1 MNKKLLVIMLALTM
15 MVLCGSMFASSIQS
29 IRIIDAN
36 TDGTIDAVDVYL
48 TANIDDNATLG
59 LKADATNGD
68 KATLMAQFAFTSGIV
83 PLSSTSISTGLIA
96 NDNILRIELTP
107 TEGTSYTFSMDYDV
121 DPGIAATKIITG
133 TTDYLLSFSGQI
145 ASDRAK
151 PIVKQTTI
159 RDNDNNGRVDEVVI
173 VFTESMNG
181 TITSTS
187 GMSLG
192 GNYDGATLAANG
204 TWSASTTTF
213 TIPIT
218 NPNYAG
224 AVAGNTSDPLQLITF
239 SAVSILDAQGNKPIM
254 GNYHGGITYVD
265 EAKPVLMSSETVRI
279 AETNY
284 VRAYF
289 SEALNNAFLA
299 YTDITLASAPEF
311 TFTTYKYTAG
321 NKYVDFGGTVP
332 NGLVSNTN
340 NQIALSGSGVV
351 ADVNGNTSS
360 ATGNVYVIDKIAP
373 WLVAAYTHDINND
386 GATDYISLA
395 WSEKVKDTTFDS
407 SDIDFTNLV
416 HYNKLG
422 FVTGYSDATSD
433 GNSWV
438 TNVASD
444 ELLSLH
450 VEGTDFASTSVTPTV
465 AFAGGTITD
474 INDCGNIETSLTAVD
489 AARPVL
495 TAAKTIRKTNN
506 NYIQLTVSE
515 AVNPL
520 TVTTADAD
528 IHIDGVVYAAQSIG
542 VANFEAL
549 GNGTYACTFRTT
561 PEVPGGFTEGATST
575 IDLASAG
582 CVLDLAGNGN
592 ELNSIQIQ
600 DEISPYFMAAYTHDL
615 NNDGDIDYIS
625 IEWSEDIHDADLI
638 TADFTVTDA
647 TVTAVSTAYWDEVS
661 DNDELLEN
669 STQNVENDQYVT
681 LSVAITGTSATPTV
695 GIAFGQNVYDLN
707 GNNTSVSDIVPAD
720 KACPVVLSNGY
731 YSSYIM
737 NKNYILVQFSEAID
751 LSSVDTNG
759 ADFSYKLDMSTTK
772 TIAHAGGKSIDDLSL
787 LKLDPTETLPNY
799 IDESTAHIR
808 INNGQVITDKN
819 GNNTETPCEQIL
831 NDKVA
836 PRLLSA
842 LTHDM
847 NNDGKIDRISFT
859 WSESVDLDAINVSD
873 IVIDGFTSTAK
884 TPNYSAIGNDY
895 FDPEWGEMPSPA
907 GDECFSIATSANNNE
922 YNTGL
927 IPLITVAVN
936 KVNDLNGNG
945 NDSYSGDATDAA
957 RPVALRYSTAHI
969 NNNNYILMH
978 MSEAI
983 DDNTLST
990 ADYEYTIDNWVS
1002 NSGID
1007 SQVFFDDENTVIQ
1020 LAGTTPVPDYVDPTL
1035 AAVRFSVPAA
1045 VADIAENTIEN
1056 QYQMPLYD
1064 EIAPYIVAAY
1074 THDLDDN
1081 GKIDHID
1088 VKWSETVNGFT
1099 ASDFSVSD
1107 ATVSSVVTGYWSA
1120 FDTFPAIDT
1129 DKDGTLFDSPNVSA
1143 EDKYMSLVFTGE
1155 NEIEGTGVTP
1165 TVAVQAQGDIR
1176 DLNNNKNVAETSTTA
1191 VDLAAPVPLEAWT
1204 AQEPVP
1210 ENSSFDNILKIKFSE
1225 LLSESVL
1232 FKYQNMRVIFNGNEV
1247 TAPPEDIYPC
1257 DGADMQTITFI
1268 VEGIPNE
1275 LDQSKVNAIQFTY
1288 DLNNLI
1294 NDAADN
1300 ANAMEFS
1307 YEIGIADSARPYV
1320 VHIASHDLNDNG
1332 TIDAL
1337 TFTMSERVFIDNY
1350 TGQIVVKNGTNNM
1363 AITGIIAN
1371 NYIANGITNDIAVAD
1386 TTFDSE
1392 NGEETFTITL
1402 SEETFPI
1409 KNTYQIPEVE
1419 LFDLPSHY
1427 IRDYAENKVWTTKEN
1442 PFNPAVY
1449 VDAARPV
1456 VMTAQTARKDN
1467 KNIVKAT
1474 FSEEMFN
1481 APIENSGITL
1491 SFNATTLAATGV
1503 VNNLVDHVYEIS
1515 CDDNGFSLIPTGFSS
1530 LPENTTLSVAAQE
1543 TVDLENNSNDAR
1555 TIPLLDKIGP
1565 YIVQALTHDLNNDGK
1580 LDHISL
1586 EWSEPMTV
1594 GENALTTANFSV
1606 TNATIDSIS
1615 TKYYGYANDTYEYG
1629 PTENDDNDNYT
1640 DITITGTGNDYN
1652 NTYATPIVTI
1662 SEVYDALENGMVT
1675 PTVNTSDAAAPA
1687 LVGAYLSMG
1696 DLSPLVHRNADNWN
1710 FVFSE
1715 PVDLSNANV
1724 FTLTA
1729 IGNYPYN
1736 GLLPATATNNVA
1748 NFVTF
1753 SALDPRFPAY
1763 IDHTNTSLRIKETGI
1778 IKEKNGLLRND
1789 STTPV
1794 GVMDK
1799 MNPYP
1804 MEYVYLDLDNDGDVE
1819 TIQVTMSENI
1829 TCNTDSLIAATTI
1842 TNNDLF
1848 EEGIVIDNVS
1858 VENNEDNSHS
1868 TIIFKLGNHTE
1879 GSTLSGNRT
1888 GANNGVEPALTINY
1902 LTSSINDIHNNR
1914 LYVNPTYND
1923 ELYTNVEL
1931 QDNANP
1937 VLLKAEADD
1946 LGDAGLFNAT
1956 GETLLLTFSEV
1967 IDGNEIAASS
1977 YDEDI
1982 QFTTDGNNFT
1992 SNDSEPVVSSILENN
2007 ILTFT
2012 KLSDGPVSGTVFSP
2026 SYGSDQRIYF
2036 VGNTASLQDPLGNPI
2051 HLYTEDHPGLAVYV
2065 HPVMAHILARETVD
2079 VNHDGL
2085 LDMIKIT
2092 FDRAMNNQTM
2102 VDSQWL
2108 VRQDQNTDLIPS
2120 VRVEEGV
2127 RNTEWLLVLNPIRT
2141 ITTSWNTGVTP
2152 QVKYTKIGETIATG
2166 VTGSQLEADNDF
2178 VTTVDKAEPVMMT
2191 AEWYDINTNGKIDQA
2206 VVTFSESVSIT
2217 NMIPYLAGC
2226 ALHVTYGGPDG
2237 EWPITGAEYTLGSA
2251 ESISIDFD
2259 NTNYDTGIAYYAL
2272 FYNTGETEE
2281 NISDLAG
2288 NEMIQNSVPLQN
2300 LDKAAPYLR
2309 EVILF
2314 TNDNT
2319 PWYRSY
2325 YENTLPSRMRAQ
2337 LVFTETLPDFNQ
2349 SGLSL
2354 NYYTRYH
2361 IEDSARVATL
2371 ERDEYD
2377 DRNVYANY
2385 DLRNSDE
2392 YEDRVFYDIQPGFKD
2407 TEGNA
2412 NNYQNFRFR
2421 DYGFGQ
2427 NFLGQSVFMDN
2438 NYVEFN
2444 IYANTFEFTDWNYP
2458 YTDNPKVNEF
2468 FTFKVKAVYDE
2479 ALDRH
2484 SDGDD
2489 PEVAHTSYLDYDF
2502 DYYTQLQTNY
2512 PGIVFTPLMASF
2524 TEGIATVSNC
2534 HSTQAHDDIQ
2544 IQAIN
2549 SMYYSKGIGQSQNT
2563 LSASEHAVRNN
2574 GYNMLITSQNFTV
2587 DEIANVDVQGV
2598 QDLLASDVPEDNG
2611 GWIQLT
2617 YKLSDNDPRSTVHA
2631 FPAISYYTIERQG
2644 TAADTSWYF
2653 IKQIP
2658 VGYSRILVEVPSTG
2672 IASNYRVNSVYDS
2685 QNGTVVPARN
2695 ASPFSTAGIASSMK
2709 DTYVVRMA
2717 DYENNTNTHR
2727 NVVTVTS
2734 ASVTVAEQDNLP
2746 AYATVKVLLE
2756 GAYKTQTHT
2765 MSRTR
2770 ALTMASPY
2778 GQSETV
2784 SAITYVNA
2792 NNPVIDWVGVQV
2804 RNSNNQIVNLS
2815 GANAAGFVSR
2825 LLLADGSIVN
2835 IDGSSTYPMF
2845 YTTGKNY
2852 SFVIK
2857 TRNHLSVMSAQNH
2870 TVADL
2875 GSCVIDLTT
2884 SGSIYGPAHKTIDSK
2899 EMLVV
2904 GDINASNNVTVQDYL
2919 LVKNN
2924 LGTAVDNRYDVNYDG
2939 NVNTSDYLKVKAN
2952 LNRLTNIPTATTVRG
2967 ELLATSSKASKKDVA
2982 NKGSRTAATVT
2993 LVPVTNDGSTF
3004 AMDMKVDYSGAPS
3017 YVAGIDLYV
3026 NYNTDALSNPVFTLN
3041 GTEGPAGYSVLSPTV
3056 SESDPNF
3063 AVCLLDEGPSTDW
3076 AMGSST
3082 PGNTLKTIGRITWDV
3097 TDNTQNSNVSF
3108 STSFPSDL
3116 LNAVGDAYD
3125 VIFMDPSTMTLPVEL
3140 TSFTGCETNGH
3151 IELNWTV
3158 QSENN
3163 LSGYNVYHSTSNDV
3177 ATRVKVNSGNIQAT
3191 NAATSHSYNYA
3202 ISEASGTWYYWLE
3215 SVEMNGGTTLY
3226 GPVAITTSISEVA
3239 PAVTALET
3247 AYPNPFN
3254 PSTTIKY
3261 SLKQASD
3268 VKIVIYNAKGQ
3279 LVRTLVNGHK
3289 EAGYYNATWIGNDDR
3304 GNRVASGIYLY
3315 KMITKDYVKVQKMM
3329 MIK

>member
-1 MNKKLLVIMLALTM
+1 MNKKLLVMLLALTM

-59 LKADATNGD
+59 LKADATNSD
-68 KATLMAQFAFTSGIV
+68 KATLLAQFAFTSGIV
-83 PLSSTSISTGLIA
+83 PFSNTSISTGAIA
-96 NDNILRIELTP
+96 NDNILRIDLTP
-107 TEGTSYTFSMDYDV
+107 TEGTSYNFSMDYDV
-121 DPGIAATKIITG
+121 DPMVPATKIITG
-133 TTDYLLSFSGQI
+133 TSDYLLSFSGQI

-224 AVAGNTSDPLQLITF
+224 AVAGNTSDPLQLIIF

-360 ATGNVYVIDKIAP
+360 TTGNVYVVDKIAP

-386 GATDYISLA
+386 G
-395 WSEKVKDTTFDS
+395 
-407 SDIDFTNLV
+407 DIDN
-416 HYNKLG
+416 
-422 FVTGYSDATSD
+422 
-433 GNSWV
+433 
-438 TNVASD
+438 
-444 ELLSLH
+444 
-450 VEGTDFASTSVTPTV
+450 
-465 AFAGGTITD
+465 
-474 INDCGNIETSLTAVD
+474 
-489 AARPVL
+489 
-495 TAAKTIRKTNN
+495 
-506 NYIQLTVSE
+506 
-515 AVNPL
+515 
-520 TVTTADAD
+520 
-528 IHIDGVVYAAQSIG
+528 
-542 VANFEAL
+542 
-549 GNGTYACTFRTT
+549 
-561 PEVPGGFTEGATST
+561 
-575 IDLASAG
+575 
-582 CVLDLAGNGN
+582 
-592 ELNSIQIQ
+592 
-600 DEISPYFMAAYTHDL
+600 
-615 NNDGDIDYIS
+615 IS
-625 IEWSEDIHDADLI
+625 IEWSEKIDDSQLSI
-638 TADFTVTDA
+638 ADFDVA
-647 TVTAVSTAYWDEVS
+647 GQTVTAVSTDYWAANVDMGVF
-661 DNDELLEN
+661 N
-669 STQNVENDQYVT
+669 STANDDYVS
-681 LSVAITGTSATPTV
+681 LAVAITGTSATPMV
-695 GIAFGQNVYDLN
+695 SIALGQEAYDIN
-707 GNNTSVSDIVPAD
+707 GNATTGITSIASED
-720 KACPVVLSNGY
+720 KACPVVLTEGY
-731 YSSYIM
+731 YSNYIE
-737 NKNYILVQFSEAID
+737 NANYILAKFSEDINPE
-751 LSSVDTNG
+751 SINSTG
-759 ADFSYKLDMSTTK
+759 GDFEYTLNSWATTK
-772 TIAHAGGKSIDDLSL
+772 TLSHAGIKSYDEQSL
-787 LKLDPTETLPNY
+787 LILMTADLLPNY
-799 IDESTAHIR
+799 IDPTTSHTR
-808 INNGQVITDKN
+808 IVSGQVLTDN
-819 GNNTETPCEQIL
+819 AGNNTETACEHTL
-831 NDKVA
+831 YDKVA
-836 PRLLSA
+836 PRIVHA
-842 LTHDM
+842 YTHDID
-847 NNDGKIDRISFT
+847 NDGKIDRISVAWTEQIDDSSVAADAFT
-859 WSESVDLDAINVSD
+859 GATFSTDFWNGIKDTAEATFAADDDAYMSFVYTTQLANTSDKPSVV
-873 IVIDGFTSTAK
+873 F
-884 TPNYSAIGNDY
+884 SA
-895 FDPEWGEMPSPA
+895 SK
-907 GDECFSIATSANNNE
+907 FS
-922 YNTGL
+922 
-927 IPLITVAVN
+927 
-936 KVNDLNGNG
+936 DLNGNA
-945 NDSYSGDATDAA
+945 NDAITYNTTVDAA
-957 RPVALRYSTAHI
+957 CPVVISYETKRVYNANKVVVTFSENMNQSTFDP
-969 NNNNYILMH
+969 N
-978 MSEAI
+978 
-983 DDNTLST
+983 DF
-990 ADYEYTIDNWVS
+990 EYTLTGDVPYNPI
-1002 NSGID
+1002 NSISFGVGSLTTLDLLITPEIGNY
-1007 SQVFFDDENTVIQ
+1007 VDESKTFIQ
-1020 LAGTTPVPDYVDPTL
+1020 LQNVGL
-1035 AAVRFSVPAA
+1035 
-1045 VADIAENTIEN
+1045 VADNAGNTNETN
-1056 QYQMPLYD
+1056 CKKNVED
-1064 EIAPYIVAAY
+1064 KIAPYIVAAYTHDIDNNGTIDRISVEWSEQLEDSSVAADAFTGTTFNTDFWNAATDSGSANSAIEDDAYMSFIYTKPIENTLDTPTVAIAASKVKDLNGNDNNEISVASQDKACIVLLSAETVYNPIDFPNQNAVVATLSEPLGTIGAEFVRYSEDDLTTYPITANNYCHDNKLYGQFDGITVSNYVDSNAEFFINLVNAIHDANGNGNELEYNVAVTDKIAPRIVAAY

-1088 VKWSETVNGFT
+1088 VKWSEAIKDYT
-1099 ASDFSVSD
+1099 AEDFSVAD
-1107 ATVSSVVTGYWSA
+1107 ATISSVVTGYWS
-1120 FDTFPAIDT
+1120 TVGLTPAIDS
-1129 DKDGTLFDSPNVSA
+1129 DCDGETPFDSPIVA
-1143 EDKYMSLVFTGE
+1143 TDDEYMSLALTGT
-1155 NEIEGTGVTP
+1155 NEITGTSATP
-1165 TVAVQAQGDIR
+1165 MVSVQASG
-1176 DLNNNKNVAETSTTA
+1176 
-1191 VDLAAPVPLEAWT
+1191 
-1204 AQEPVP
+1204 
-1210 ENSSFDNILKIKFSE
+1210 
-1225 LLSESVL
+1225 
-1232 FKYQNMRVIFNGNEV
+1232 EV
-1247 TAPPEDIYPC
+1247 
-1257 DGADMQTITFI
+1257 
-1268 VEGIPNE
+1268 
-1275 LDQSKVNAIQFTY
+1275 K
-1288 DLNNLI
+1288 
-1294 NDAADN
+1294 
-1300 ANAMEFS
+1300 
-1307 YEIGIADSARPYV
+1307 
-1320 VHIASHDLNDNG
+1320 DLNDNVNVAATGIVAVDKACPVPLAAWSSEDQVRRYLNVKFSEAFEGNVSGEIAIINTSITLNDVAVTEPFPYDAPSLHDVTTPQLKVNPIPAYFDG
-1332 TIDAL
+1332 TKTNEIVFHIVANHSITTADGHSTEKEYTLSLNNGKLTDKIAPRITEVLTHDLENNGNVDAV
-1337 TFTMSERVFIDNY
+1337 TIYFNEPVKNVDKADF
-1350 TGQIVVKNGTNNM
+1350 VVKNGTDAM
-1363 AITGIIAN
+1363 LITSLVGDVYDSEHDVANETPALFDNVTGAQSLTLLLSTAEENHPILNTAGKPSVALVANEGSTITDLATVAN
-1371 NYIANGITNDIAVAD
+1371 NSLVGDASLIESANV
-1386 TTFDSE
+1386 
-1392 NGEETFTITL
+1392 
-1402 SEETFPI
+1402 
-1409 KNTYQIPEVE
+1409 
-1419 LFDLPSHY
+1419 
-1427 IRDYAENKVWTTKEN
+1427 
-1442 PFNPAVY
+1442 
-1449 VDAARPV
+1449 VDAAKPV
-1456 VMTAQTARKDN
+1456 VMTAQTARKN
-1467 KNIVKAT
+1467 NVNYVKAT
-1474 FSEEMFN
+1474 FSEDLLNDTVDF
-1481 APIENSGITL
+1481 SGITL
-1491 SFNATTLAATGV
+1491 SFNGTTPTATGV
-1503 VNNLVDHVYEIS
+1503 VYNPADHVYEIS
-1515 CDDNGFSLIPTGFSS
+1515 CLDNGLSLIPTGFSS
-1530 LPENTTLSVAAQE
+1530 LQENTTLSVAAQKAG
-1543 TVDLENNSNDAR
+1543 DLNDNFNDAR
-1555 TIPLLDKIGP
+1555 TVSLLDKIGP
-1565 YIVQALTHDLNNDGK
+1565 YLVAAYTHDLDNNGKIDHINLTWSEPMPESQIHVDNFAVAGDTVLSVSSLSWDENNDNLLPSSVLDNDNYTSIAITEDYASDGTPAITVTGVEDELGNTMINDPVTPNDRARPCLIKAETIRVNDQNYVDLTFSEPVTDVSTDLEKYNVVFGEQATNITGTNGNADFTRTVRLASFENSTDNIPTGFASAVISIAANSVADSQENGFEADGAFAISDKIGPYVVNAYTHDLNDDGK
-1580 LDHISL
+1580 VDNISL
-1586 EWSEPMTV
+1586 EWSEAM
-1594 GENALTTANFSV
+1594 NASTLTTSNFQFLAV
-1606 TNATIDSIS
+1606 GITAVS
-1615 TKYYGYANDTYEYG
+1615 TEFWGR
-1629 PTENDDNDNYT
+1629 END
-1640 DITITGTGNDYN
+1640 
-1652 NTYATPIVTI
+1652 
-1662 SEVYDALENGMVT
+1662 
-1675 PTVNTSDAAAPA
+1675 
-1687 LVGAYLSMG
+1687 
-1696 DLSPLVHRNADNWN
+1696 H
-1710 FVFSE
+1710 
-1715 PVDLSNANV
+1715 
-1724 FTLTA
+1724 LTA
-1729 IGNYPYN
+1729 SRSAENDLFTSI
-1736 GLLPATATNNVA
+1736 T
-1748 NFVTF
+1748 VTG
-1753 SALDPRFPAY
+1753 
-1763 IDHTNTSLRIKETGI
+1763 IDNTSL
-1778 IKEKNGLLRND
+1778 
-1789 STTPV
+1789 TPV
-1794 GVMDK
+1794 IRFSGIT
-1799 MNPYP
+1799 
-1804 MEYVYLDLDNDGDVE
+1804 DGLGNAMTQE
-1819 TIQVTMSENI
+1819 TIQT
-1829 TCNTDSLIAATTI
+1829 TDHA
-1842 TNNDLF
+1842 
-1848 EEGIVIDNVS
+1848 
-1858 VENNEDNSHS
+1858 
-1868 TIIFKLGNHTE
+1868 
-1879 GSTLSGNRT
+1879 R
-1888 GANNGVEPALTINY
+1888 
-1902 LTSSINDIHNNR
+1902 
-1914 LYVNPTYND
+1914 
-1923 ELYTNVEL
+1923 
-1931 QDNANP
+1931 P
-1937 VLLKAEADD
+1937 VLLTAEGDD
-1946 LGDAGLFNAT
+1946 MGAAGLFNT
-1956 GETLLLTFSEV
+1956 NGESLVLTFSEV
-1967 IDGNEIAASS
+1967 INASPSANTLDDDIKLQSEGEANLSNFMGEGVVSAVQIGIANNVMTITKIDDISS
-1977 YDEDI
+1977 INTFNPSYNSDQLI
-1982 QFTTDGNNFT
+1982 KFTNNT
-1992 SNDSEPVVSSILENN
+1992 SNIQ
-2007 ILTFT
+2007 
-2012 KLSDGPVSGTVFSP
+2012 DGEDN
-2026 SYGSDQRIYF
+2026 YIELDQ
-2036 VGNTASLQDPLGNPI
+2036 VA
-2051 HLYTEDHPGLAVYV
+2051 AVYV
-2065 HPVMAHILARETVD
+2065 TPVSAHILARETVD
-2079 VNHDGL
+2079 NNADGYV
-2085 LDMIKIT
+2085 DAIKIS
-2092 FDRAMNNQTM
+2092 FDRAMD
-2102 VDSQWL
+2102 DSTIHAVNWVVENTPEL
-2108 VRQDQNTDLIPS
+2108 HAGYNFSIVTDLQ
-2120 VRVEEGV
+2120 EGQGV
-2127 RNTEWLLVLNPIRT
+2127 NDDVWYISLTNADTLNTAA
-2141 ITTSWNTGVTP
+2141 TP
-2152 QVKYTKIGETIATG
+2152 YVAYTKPETDMAAG
-2166 VTGSQLEADNDF
+2166 VTGSRLAGSAAYS
-2178 VTTVDKAEPVMMT
+2178 VDKAAPVMMS
-2191 AEWYDINTNGKIDQA
+2191 AEWYDTGNVGVINQVRIS
-2206 VVTFSESVSIT
+2206 FSEPVQVREISDY
-2217 NMIPYLAGC
+2217 NGFAG
-2226 ALHVTYGGPDG
+2226 LHVYYQDG
-2237 EWPITGAEYTLGSA
+2237 EYNNQEVTSGLFYGSNSDIYGAYFSNIYTDTSINHISLVYSYMEASDYIFDYASDPNGVRNGSA
-2251 ESISIDFD
+2251 PL
-2259 NTNYDTGIAYYAL
+2259 TNI
-2272 FYNTGETEE
+2272 
-2281 NISDLAG
+2281 
-2288 NEMIQNSVPLQN
+2288 
-2300 LDKAAPYLR
+2300 DKAAPIITSITL
-2309 EVILF
+2309 
-2314 TNDNT
+2314 TNPDRPEYITNM
-2319 PWYRSY
+2319 YVH
-2325 YENTLPSRMRAQ
+2325 TLPARIS
-2337 LVFTETLPDFNQ
+2337 TEIRFSEPMPAVEQ
-2349 SGLSL
+2349 SGLTFK
-2354 NYYTRYH
+2354 YYTRNTV
-2361 IEDSARVATL
+2361 EDSARAASL
-2371 ERDEYD
+2371 EADGFD
-2377 DRNVYANY
+2377 PTCIHANY
-2385 DLRNSDE
+2385 NFKNCDDNENQVTYTILAGYKDAAGNVSDYDYYSHQDAGYQNGYYVSE
-2392 YEDRVFYDIQPGFKD
+2392 NRYEFNIR
-2407 TEGNA
+2407 A
-2412 NNYQNFRFR
+2412 NNY
-2421 DYGFGQ
+2421 
-2427 NFLGQSVFMDN
+2427 
-2438 NYVEFN
+2438 
-2444 IYANTFEFTDWNYP
+2444 EFTDWNYP
-2458 YTDNPKVNEF
+2458 NTANPKVNQYF
-2468 FTFKVKAVYDE
+2468 AFRIKAIYDD
-2479 ALDRH
+2479 ALEY
-2484 SDGDD
+2484 DGKDGQG
-2489 PEVAHTSYLDYDF
+2489 EHTNYLDYDY
-2502 DYYTQLQTNY
+2502 DYMTQIQTNY
-2512 PGIVFTPLMASF
+2512 PGIVFTPLIASF
-2524 TEGIATVSNC
+2524 TNGLSIVNNC
-2534 HSTQAHDDIQ
+2534 HSTQAHNDIQ

-2549 SMYYSKGIGQSQNT
+2549 SMYYNKGIGQSQNN
-2563 LSASEHAVRNN
+2563 LSASESEGRGRINN
-2574 GYNMLITSQNFTV
+2574 MIITSQNFTV
-2587 DEIANVDVQGV
+2587 DEIDTVDVQGV

-2611 GWIQLT
+2611 GWIQLA